1 MASGNHSDDELIRYQ
16 PSAEFPGWNEWS
28 LKERDAHRFNAMLQ
42 PILTR
47 AEANGTATVR
57 FIPAEQH
64 SNISN
69 FLHGGALLAFLDIAM
84 FAGARTLEILTAA
97 AAVTAD
103 IQVQFV
109 AAGRI
114 VLPVDARVEIVRNT
128 RSLIF
133 IRGTVTQGDGED
145 ATTIASFTG
154 LLKKLGAK

>member
-1 MASGNHSDDELIRYQ
+1 MASGDTNDDELIHYRA
-16 PSAEFPGWNEWS
+16 STDHVGWHEWA
-28 LKERDAHRFNAMLQ
+28 LKEQDAHRFNAMLQ

-47 AEANGTATVR
+47 AMDDGTAMVR
-57 FIPAEQH
+57 FMPGEQH

-84 FAGARTLEILTAA
+84 FAGARALGLLTAA

-114 VLPVDARVEIVRNT
+114 DLPVDATIEIVRDT

-133 IRGTVTQGDGED
+133 IRGIVRQGEGAS
-145 ATTIASFTG
+145 ATAIASFTG
-154 LLKKLGAK
+154 LLKKRHQS